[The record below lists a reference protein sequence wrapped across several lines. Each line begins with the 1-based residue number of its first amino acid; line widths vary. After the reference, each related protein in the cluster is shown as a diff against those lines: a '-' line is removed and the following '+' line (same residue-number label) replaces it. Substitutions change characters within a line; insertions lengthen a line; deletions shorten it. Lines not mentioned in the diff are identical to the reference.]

1 MSSTSYLITH
11 INRGPDFVWASLRD
25 KSALKKEGKATTS
38 LYELPDIYADIESFF
53 NVLQN
58 KDIPQEVILHAF
70 PDHYKAWQWYI
81 SSYPSS
87 QKWYLEALLLT
98 DLPLYKIVE
107 KLGESDSAL
116 AVDVYKRAFFNVPD
130 EYKKNLG
137 WMRRHIWVPSM
148 LHTSNLYYY
157 DFIYKSAAVYGSVYL
172 LDTLISPE
180 ALPPATLA
188 WTQQMVRDTRAKHML
203 TSGNMYTN
211 LNTDNNI
218 IVQENIVRYWDSVN
232 KETQSTSANITDDAM
247 HRLIEAVG
255 NTAKLLSSGP
265 SDTNIETFNSVKYS
279 DADIKL

>member
-1 MSSTSYLITH
+1 MSKTSYLTIYN
-11 INRGPDFVWASLRD
+11 NRGPDFVWASLRD
-25 KSALKKEGKATTS
+25 KSALKRDGKATS
-38 LYELPDIYADIESFF
+38 DFYELPEIYSDIASFF
-53 NVLQN
+53 DVINN
-58 KDIPQEVILHAF
+58 RDIPQEVILHAF

-107 KLGESDSAL
+107 KLGETDAAL
-116 AVDVYKRAFFNVPD
+116 AVDVYKRAFFNIPT
-130 EYKKNLG
+130 EYKNNLG
-137 WMRRHIWVPSM
+137 WMRSHIWVPSM

-157 DFIYKSAAVYGSVYL
+157 DFIYKAAAVYGSVYL

-188 WTQQMVRDTRAKHML
+188 WTQQMVRDNRTKHML
-203 TSGNMYTN
+203 TSGNIYTT
-211 LNTDNNI
+211 LNTDNEI
-218 IVQENIVRYWDSVN
+218 VVQENIVRYWDTIN

-247 HRLIEAVG
+247 NRLIEAVG
-255 NTAKLLSSGP
+255 NTAKLLSSGA
-265 SDTNIETFNSVKYS
+265 SDTTIETFNSAKYS